1 MSFFFIKLKFYIV
14 WLLAESVNNAS
25 GFGFNGFD
33 RNGEPKWDLLTNVN
47 IIELEVIKFY
57 VSILLFLNKLI
68 N

>member
-1 MSFFFIKLKFYIV
+1 V

-47 IIELEVIKFY
+47 IIELEVRKY
-57 VSILLFLNKLI
+57 YDVL
-68 N
+68 